1 MSRDRLLF
9 EWILGLDDSWNH
21 SAYTSVDKWIT
32 ALRRRGDR
40 QSTKLAYLKWL
51 STFLRFLNLT
61 VDEDNELRNR
71 LTSQERRKS
80 LIEKINAG
88 LTPDGLVPLSSSVI
102 SEKAQAFCDRYNEA
116 GKART
121 AHLALTYLRSF
132 CKHNGLGK
140 LELEDYNWRKNKGF
154 EYVPNKEEVYRMA
167 DQSDAR
173 GRAIILCAFQ
183 SGLRNAALRALC
195 YEDVKEQ
202 LQAANVPVTIHVCL
216 KMRQR
221 VPQACKEDAEYYT
234 FLGKEASQALKEYV
248 DWRTNKFG
256 KIEDAAPLFLPYE
269 SFSQGVRKKNHI
281 SEDSLQRM
289 IKRAARRARIKEWRY
304 VRFHSLRKSFRSV
317 LDAGYVDGGQMAED
331 DKEYLMG
338 HRLPSAKEPYHNANV
353 ETLAQRYV
361 KLDWTYLSKQAASV
375 EQLRKKQVI
384 DMIKVLGFSEDKIK
398 KVEEALAKYENT
410 DEALEEIKKL
420 NLNAHIE
427 KERKRHARTDAMH
440 NRREI
445 RIVRG
450 DDKLIN
456 FLNDGWDLVK
466 ELSGDKFVM
475 QKSLDE
481 SMPQFNA

>member
-80 LIEKINAG
+80 LIAKINAG

-154 EYVPNKEEVYRMA
+154 EYVPNKEEVHRMA

-427 KERKRHARTDAMH
+427 KERKRHARADAMH